1 MATGNNETGNLV
13 PVKGVRMA
21 AVSAGVRYQNR
32 LDLVVFELAEGSRT
46 AGVFTRNAFC
56 AAPVVLARKHLAA
69 NGGDVRYLLINTGNA
84 NAGTGERGM
93 TDALHCC
100 QALADSAD
108 VDLTQVLPFSTGVIG
123 ERLPAEKIAA
133 AAPEALAALQDD
145 QWLAAANG
153 IMTTDTRP
161 KGVSAIVTH
170 QGQFITITGIT
181 KGAGMIKPNM
191 ATMLAFV
198 CTDADVDQDLLQA
211 LLMSSVEQSFNRITV
226 DGDTSTNDCC
236 VLSATGKSGIKIDK
250 ADKGLFVAFRNA
262 LHELM
267 LDLAKLIIR
276 DAEGAKKFVTVD
288 VRGGGNT
295 AECLQVAYA
304 IAESPLVKTALS
316 ASDPNWGR
324 ILAAVG
330 RAGVPDLDLSRIDLY
345 LDDVCI
351 VKKGGLAADYREEMG
366 QAVMN
371 QEDICLRVELAR
383 GDVNEQVW
391 TADLSEEYVRI
402 NASYRS

>member
-1 MATGNNETGNLV
+1 MATGKKDIGNLV
-13 PVKGVRMA
+13 PVKGIKMS

-32 LDLVVFELAEGSRT
+32 LDLVLFELAEGSRT

-56 AAPVVLARKHLAA
+56 AAPVVLARKHLTG
-69 NGGDVRYLLINTGNA
+69 NGGDVRYLLVNTGNA
-84 NAGTGERGM
+84 NAGTGDRGM
-93 TDALHCC
+93 ADALHCC
-100 QALADSAD
+100 QALADCAD
-108 VDLTQVLPFSTGVIG
+108 VNLTQVLPFSTGVIG

-133 AAPEALAALQDD
+133 AAPAALAALQDD
-145 QWLAAANG
+145 QWLAAAKG

-170 QGQFITITGIT
+170 NGQFITITGIT

-198 CTDADVDQDLLQA
+198 CTDAEIDQGLLQE

-236 VLSATGKSGIKIDK
+236 VLTATGKSGIRIDK
-250 ADKGLFVAFRNA
+250 ADEGLYVAFRNA
-262 LHELM
+262 LHELV

-330 RAGVPDLDLSRIDLY
+330 RAGVPDLDVSRIDLY

-351 VKKGGLAADYREEMG
+351 VEKGGLAPGYREEMG
-366 QAVMN
+366 QAVMT

>member
-1 MATGNNETGNLV
+1 MATGKKEMGTLV
-13 PVKGVRMA
+13 PVFGIRMSA
-21 AVSAGVRYQNR
+21 ISAGVRYQNR
-32 LDLVVFELAEGSRT
+32 LDLVLFELSEKTRT

-56 AAPVVLARKHLAA
+56 AAPVVLARKNLTAS
-69 NGGDVRYLLINTGNA
+69 GGDVRYLLVNTGNA
-84 NAGTGERGM
+84 NAGTGEQGM
-93 TDALHCC
+93 TDAVRCC
-100 QALADSAD
+100 QALADAAG
-108 VDLTQVLPFSTGVIG
+108 VDMTHVLPFSTGVIG
-123 ERLPAEKIAA
+123 ERLPAEKIVAA
-133 AAPEALAALQDD
+133 VPAALQALQDD
-145 QWLAAANG
+145 QWLLAANG

-170 QGQFITITGIT
+170 NGQYITITGIT

-198 CTDADVDQDLLQA
+198 STDAEIEQDLLQD

-250 ADKGLFVAFRNA
+250 ADDGLFDAFSRA
-262 LHELM
+262 LHELV

-288 VRGGGNT
+288 VRGGANT
-295 AECLQVAYA
+295 GECLLVAYA

-330 RAGVPDLDLSRIDLY
+330 RAGLPELEVSRIDLY

-351 VKKGGLAADYREEMG
+351 VKQGGLAPDYREAMG

-383 GDVNEQVW
+383 GDANEQVW

>member
-1 MATGNNETGNLV
+1 
-13 PVKGVRMA
+13 MA

-32 LDLVVFELAEGSRT
+32 LDLVLFELAEGSRT

-56 AAPVVLARKHLAA
+56 AAPVVLARKHLTA
-69 NGGDVRYLLINTGNA
+69 NGGDVRYLLVNTGNA

-100 QALADSAD
+100 QALADSAE

-133 AAPEALAALQDD
+133 AAPAALTALQGD
-145 QWLAAANG
+145 QWLAAAKG

-170 QGQFITITGIT
+170 NGQFITITGIT

-198 CTDADVDQDLLQA
+198 CTDADIDQDLLQE

-250 ADKGLFVAFRNA
+250 ADEGLYVAFRNA
-262 LHELM
+262 LHELI

-330 RAGVPDLDLSRIDLY
+330 RAGVPDLDVSRIDLY

-351 VKKGGLAADYREEMG
+351 VEQGGLAPGYREQMG